1 MPTVSKGGHGNHS
14 GQTNQNS
21 EHTKEQILQRERAG
35 LARDDLKG
43 AYAGDQNEA
52 KFHREDHITN
62 EKARSTKKS
71 NGDDREPK
79 I

>member
-1 MPTVSKGGHGNHS
+1 MPSVSKGGHGHQN

-35 LARDDLKG
+35 LARDNLSG

-52 KFHREDHITN
+52 KFHREDHPTN
-62 EKARSTKKS
+62 LKARDTKKS
-71 NGDDREPK
+71 NAADRERK
-79 I
+79 S